1 MRRWRRGSSAPE
13 GGRAGTPDLI
23 RIGTG
28 LVSACCLL
36 SAALASGS
44 PKEPNLVLQARNV
57 GAVKA
62 QSGGLLLSGQAG
74 GSVDGALVWS
84 LSSREADGRVEVSF
98 AVEVDGAALVGT
110 PGERRTFIGLS
121 AYVVDGEGRIAAH
134 TAQGLVVDQPDQRDR
149 IRQSGLKF
157 VGRFVVD
164 PGTYT
169 LRVMVENLRSSEYFM
184 SWSTLAVPDSGEAG
198 PQLLPPLFPDPDAP
212 WVLVRQDGGEIAF
225 PLGDGIEI
233 LPAARPVL
241 VEGEPSEIYLG
252 GSWGESAVVEIRV
265 VNDSGRT
272 VSEPVVEFSG
282 PAVGDFH
289 YRKVVL
295 PPLDLPPGDYSLIVT
310 LADEPS
316 AEILRRATRLMVVR
330 EGERERRLRT
340 VPSDAAGA
348 EQEAGAGPQE
358 EASRRIKKREIRTA
372 YREALIPLSRE
383 DGVTARR
390 MVADLERRALAGSPR
405 KALADLREAELAEA
419 MLLAAEDPDALMP
432 VALMHRALYRSY
444 AARREGALASHA
456 RDMSIVVAEQLG
468 RARPGGGFA
477 EGLMVNLASDLAQ
490 SGSSS
495 AARELLERT
504 LELDPAFLPAM
515 LSLGFSYEQASDFL
529 EASRV
534 YRDLVDL
541 HPDFE
546 EGRLRLAVNLIRT
559 GREKSG
565 EELLR
570 ALLQARAAAWIEA
583 VAAQELVRSLVSQGR
598 MAEAEES
605 ARSAL
610 EQMPE
615 DQRLWILL
623 ATMLEESGRFSEAV
637 AILQDL
643 PPSIRGVSPRARYA
657 EWPTLGSS
665 TSQTHRAAMAAD
677 AEPALQAALAAVGS
691 GP

>member
-1 MRRWRRGSSAPE
+1 MRSRRRGRPE
-13 GGRAGTPDLI
+13 PKGGRGGMPGLL

-28 LVSACCLL
+28 LVSACCIL

-84 LSSREADGRVEVSF
+84 LSSRDADGRVQVSF
-98 AVEVDGAALVGT
+98 AVEVDGAALVGAA
-110 PGERRTFIGLS
+110 GEHRTFIGLS

-134 TAQGLVVDQPDQRDR
+134 TTQGLVVDQPDYRAR
-149 IRQSGLKF
+149 VRQSGLKF
-157 VGRFVVD
+157 VGRFDLD

-212 WVLVRQDGGEIAF
+212 WVLVRLDGGDIAF

-252 GSWGESAVVEIRV
+252 GSWGESALVEIRV
-265 VNDSGRT
+265 VNDAGRT
-272 VSEPVVEFSG
+272 VSEPEVSFSG
-282 PAVGDFH
+282 PAVGDFL

-310 LADEPS
+310 LADESS
-316 AEILRRATRLMVVR
+316 AEILRRATRLIVVQ
-330 EGERERRLRT
+330 EGDRERRLQT
-340 VPSDAAGA
+340 VASDAAGV
-348 EQEAGAGPQE
+348 EQEAGAGQQQ
-358 EASRRIKKREIRTA
+358 ANGRISKKEIRTA
-372 YREALIPLSRE
+372 YRDALIALSRE
-383 DGVTARR
+383 NGVTARR

-405 KALADLREAELAEA
+405 KAPADLREAELAEA
-419 MLLAAEDPDALMP
+419 MLVAAENPDALMP
-432 VALMHRALYRSY
+432 IALMHRALYRSY
-444 AARREGALASHA
+444 VARREGSLASHS
-456 RDMSIVVAEQLG
+456 RDMAIVVAEQLG
-468 RARPGGGFA
+468 RAQPGGGFA

-515 LSLGFSYEQASDFL
+515 LSLGFSYEQTSEFL

-534 YRDLVDL
+534 YQDLVDL
-541 HPDFE
+541 HPGFE
-546 EGRLRLAVNLIRT
+546 EGRLRLGVNLIRT

-565 EELLR
+565 QELLR

-583 VAAQELVRSLVSQGR
+583 VAAQELVRSLVSQER

-605 ARSAL
+605 VRSAL
-610 EQMPE
+610 EQMPD

-623 ATMLEESGRFSEAV
+623 SAILEQSGRFSEAV

-643 PPSIRGVSPRARYA
+643 PPAIRGVSPRARYA

-665 TSQTHRAAMAAD
+665 TSQTHLAAMAAD
-677 AEPALQAALAAVGS
+677 AVPALQSALAAEGS
-691 GP
+691 GR